1 MICPCPKC
9 DAKTQL
15 DLSHIPEDG
24 TSAKCPEC
32 KTRFWIS
39 KESFARRAVKKEGKA
54 FCYYCNNELNNY
66 LDCPTCGVMYPD
78 YCVVQIS
85 KPATRKKRKTSSS
98 ISFSLRTHRR
108 TRSAA
113 QQQHTE
119 RSSKSMLITVAL
131 LAVAI
136 LLAVAVAVPYLN
148 KKAEEK
154 YTASYFRALLGI
166 KLGTELTLKQCAAIS
181 AGTRAK
187 VAAGQ
192 GFDLTISEQ
201 DKAKI
206 TAAKNDIDVLMQK
219 IPAPPQKFIKANE
232 NLTRLYG
239 TYSKSYAL
247 AAAPA
252 GSLQSFNDSAGK
264 VEGEF
269 KQAAQELKAGLPVE
283 LAAAY
288 QKVLPKYAALRDL

>member
-1 MICPCPKC
+1 
-9 DAKTQL
+9 L
-15 DLSHIPEDG
+15 DLSRIPEDG

-54 FCYYCNNELNNY
+54 LCYYCNNELNNY

-78 YCVVQIS
+78 YCIVQIS
-85 KPATRKKRKTSSS
+85 KPVNRKKRKTSSS
-98 ISFSLRTHRR
+98 ISFSLRTQRR
-108 TRSAA
+108 THTAA
-113 QQQHTE
+113 QQQPTE
-119 RSSKSMLITVAL
+119 RSSKSILITVAL
-131 LAVAI
+131 LAVAVV
-136 LLAVAVAVPYLN
+136 LAVAVAIPYLN
-148 KKAEEK
+148 KQAEQK

-166 KLGTELTLKQCAAIS
+166 KLGTELSLKQCAAIS
-181 AGTRAK
+181 ASTKAK
-187 VAAGQ
+187 ASAGQ
-192 GFDLTISEQ
+192 GFDLRISDQ

-206 TAAKNDIDVLMQK
+206 TAAKNDIDILMQK

-239 TYSKSYAL
+239 IYAKSYTL
-247 AAAPA
+247 AVAPA
-252 GSLQSFNDSAGK
+252 GSLQSFSDSAGK

-269 KQAAQELKAGLPVE
+269 KQTAQELKAGLPAE

-288 QKVLPKYAALRDL
+288 QKALPNYTALRDL